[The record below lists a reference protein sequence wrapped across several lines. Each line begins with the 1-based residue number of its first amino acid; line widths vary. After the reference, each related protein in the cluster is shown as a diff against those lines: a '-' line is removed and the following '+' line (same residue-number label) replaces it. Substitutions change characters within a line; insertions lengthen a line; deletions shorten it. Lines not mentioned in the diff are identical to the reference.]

1 MTFFRSALLVSCVFV
16 WACDETPFLA
26 LEAAGKGPPPAAS
39 RPALPPASPPAVDSA
54 PSVDLTASLTFAR
67 EGKDVRTITLA
78 ELLAGIPEETFT
90 VFDPYYQHQK
100 TFRSVPLAKVI
111 AAGFAGLD
119 IALQSQDFVL
129 RASDGYTVP
138 MTGKMAFEAGAY
150 LAFADTEVP
159 GWEPIGNQRANPGPF
174 YLIWRGKDQ
183 EELTS
188 HPRPWQ
194 LKTIGIARFAD
205 LFPHTYPTGE
215 PEGSPAQRGF
225 LTIKDNCIHCHAI
238 NREGGRVGPELN
250 VPKSIVEYRPV
261 AQIKAYV
268 RNPLAFRYGNMP
280 AHPHLSDADLDDLI
294 AYFKV
299 MMAHKFDPEQA
310 P

>member
-1 MTFFRSALLVSCVFV
+1 MTFSRSALLLCCAFLG
-16 WACDETPFLA
+16 ACDETPFLA
-26 LEAAGKGPPPAAS
+26 LEAAKKGPA
-39 RPALPPASPPAVDSA
+39 PPASALAAAPA
-54 PSVDLTASLTFAR
+54 PTVDLTASLSFSR
-67 EGKDVRTITLA
+67 DGKSVKTLTLS
-78 ELLAGIPEETFT
+78 EILAGIPEETFT

-100 TFRSVPLAKVI
+100 TFRAVPFAKVI
-111 AAGFAGLD
+111 TAGFAGLG
-119 IALQSQDFVL
+119 IALQNQDFVL
-129 RASDGYTVP
+129 KARDGYTVP
-138 MTGKMAFEAGAY
+138 MTGKKAFEQGAY
-150 LAFADTEVP
+150 LAFADTEVT

-183 EELTS
+183 EELST

-194 LKTIGIARFAD
+194 LASIGIARFED
-205 LFPHTYPTGE
+205 LFPHTYPVGE
-215 PEGSPAQRGF
+215 PEGSAAQRGF
-225 LTIKDNCIHCHAI
+225 LTVKDNCIHCHAI

-250 VPKSIVEYRPV
+250 VPKSIVEYRPE

-280 AHPHLSDADLDDLI
+280 AHPELSDADLDDLI

-299 MMAHKFDPEQA
+299 MKAHKFDPERA